1 MGSVMKGKTCRI
13 CNKDLPL
20 ESFTLTRNECK
31 PCASELTKNRY
42 RTKEGMIKRAYQH
55 MKRRVEGRH
64 TTAISSV
71 GKELLDFD
79 VFYKWSI
86 NNFDYHFIWTAWT
99 DSGRMRRLTPSV
111 DRIDKDKGY
120 TLDNMEWV
128 TVAENTRRENR
139 SRLQ

>member
-1 MGSVMKGKTCRI
+1 MESKICRI

-20 ESFTLTRNECK
+20 ESFTPTRNECK
-31 PCASELTKNRY
+31 PCACEITKKRH

-64 TTAISSV
+64 TTAVSSV

-79 VFYKWSI
+79 VFYEWSL

-99 DSGRMRRLTPSV
+99 DSDRVRRLTPSIDRV
-111 DRIDKDKGY
+111 DKNKGY
-120 TLDNMEWV
+120 TLDNIEWV

-139 SRLQ
+139 SRLK